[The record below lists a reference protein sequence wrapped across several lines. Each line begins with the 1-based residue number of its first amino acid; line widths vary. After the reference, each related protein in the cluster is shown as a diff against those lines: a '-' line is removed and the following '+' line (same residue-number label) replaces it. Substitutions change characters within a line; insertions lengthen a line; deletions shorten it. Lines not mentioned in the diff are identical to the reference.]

1 MLRLKRNVTYQKL
14 NAIGFR
20 LDNFN
25 NCYSCELL
33 DSTEISIDKDN
44 KNIYFIFKS
53 GYEIIEYDDKEA
65 ESFEQLYYFCPEL
78 KGLVEKVDDKQ

>member
-1 MLRLKRNVTYQKL
+1 MLKVKDNVTYQKL

-33 DSTEISIDKDN
+33 DGTEISIDKQN
-44 KNIYFIFKS
+44 RYIYLIFKS

-65 ESFEQLYYFCPEL
+65 TSFEEVYYFCPEL
-78 KGLVEKVDDKQ
+78 KGLVEKVDDK